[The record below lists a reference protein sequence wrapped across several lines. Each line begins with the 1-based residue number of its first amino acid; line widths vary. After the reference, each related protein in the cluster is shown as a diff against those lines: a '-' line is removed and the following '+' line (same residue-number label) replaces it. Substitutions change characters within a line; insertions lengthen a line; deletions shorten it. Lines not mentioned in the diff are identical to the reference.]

1 MVIKIMEIFMEMSTS
16 GRHNRLAGT
25 FLGEILNLLRKK
37 EVYAF
42 HEEGALVYWGEKKE
56 PDLIRLVDVN
66 EIENTDEFTKEIIHD
81 LHYVQP
87 DFFLFKKNPY
97 LHNKRETKIAG
108 YPDLIVEVWSDD
120 NTTFD
125 RKIKLALY
133 SSSPITEHW
142 YIEQNSNE
150 VVCYYGDKRLE
161 NQSLLNVLVTRDGLE
176 FDLRY
181 SAV

>member
-1 MVIKIMEIFMEMSTS
+1 MEIFMEMSTS

-25 FLGEILNLLRKK
+25 FFGEVLNLLRKK
-37 EVYAF
+37 EVYAL

-56 PDLIRLVDVN
+56 FDFIRLVDVS
-66 EIENTDEFTKEIIHD
+66 EIKDIDEFTTEIIHD

-108 YPDLIVEVWSDD
+108 YPDLIVEVWSED

-125 RKIKLALY
+125 RKVKLGLY
-133 SSSPITEHW
+133 SSSPVTEHW

-161 NQSLLNVLVTRDGLE
+161 NQSLMNVLATRDGLK

-181 SAV
+181 LAI

>member
-1 MVIKIMEIFMEMSTS
+1 MEIFMEMSTS
-16 GRHNRLAGT
+16 ARHNRLSGT
-25 FLGEILNLLRKK
+25 FFGEILNLLRKK
-37 EVYAF
+37 EVYAL
-42 HEEGALVYWGEKKE
+42 HEEGALVYWGARKE
-56 PDLIRLVDVN
+56 FDFIRLVDVN
-66 EIENTDEFTKEIIHD
+66 EIEDVDEFITETIHD
-81 LHYVQP
+81 LYYVQP

-97 LHNKRETKIAG
+97 LHNKKETKIAG
-108 YPDLIVEVWSDD
+108 YPDLIVEVWSED

-125 RKIKLALY
+125 RKIKLGLY

-161 NQSLLNVLVTRDGLE
+161 NQSLMNVLVSRDGLK

-181 SAV
+181 LAI

>member
-1 MVIKIMEIFMEMSTS
+1 MEIFMEMSTS
-16 GRHNRLAGT
+16 GRHNRLLMTISSAIM
-25 FLGEILNLLRKK
+25 ELLRKK
-37 EVYAF
+37 EVYAAQ
-42 HEEGALVYWGEKKE
+42 EGSALVYWGEKKE
-56 PDLIRLVDVN
+56 PDLIRLIDITEIEDVN
-66 EIENTDEFTKEIIHD
+66 EFTTEIIHD
-81 LHYVQP
+81 LYYVQP

-108 YPDLIVEVWSDD
+108 YPDLIAEVWSDA

-125 RKIKLALY
+125 RKIKLGLY

-161 NQSLLNVLVTRDGLE
+161 NQSLMNVLVTRGGLE

-181 SAV
+181 LAI